1 LGSIIFRSLNIDW
14 SHAMLLSLLSNS
26 TISTLSKLFQ
36 HCIQSAA
43 DMQCRY
49 DFVGVN
55 DIGFDE
61 NFSSEN

>member
-1 LGSIIFRSLNIDW
+1 
-14 SHAMLLSLLSNS
+14 MLLSLLSNS